1 MATTNHQIPNKTIQK
16 LSSNPKN
23 LDKVHQYLR
32 DSIEKMKVKQ
42 EKLMEKHNF
51 GDTNNKFVL
60 YPERNAFYMFNSK
73 TNKVFF
79 KAKFQII
86 GTYSEKSRTWRWG
99 WSNRYVPYDL
109 KKTSLKIKKFGEAN
123 KIDLLSQPK
132 IKDDNM
138 GHVFTALGMS
148 LSNSS
153 GYYIIPGTRV
163 YPFIFIIF
171 TQIEK
176 VNMDYSEVMKKMRN
190 NSRMNSQAFRDKLKL
205 DQPTVRKSN
214 IQKSSKKSIKKDITK
229 QTKSNICKV
238 TKKPKKAIKS
248 DKSQVTKKPKKAIK
262 SDKSQVTKKPKKAIK
277 SDKSQVTKKPKKS
290 IKSDKSKVT
299 KKPKK
304 SIKSDKS
311 QVTKKSKKTK
321 SDKSQVKVKPKKS
334 KSDKNQVAKKPKK
347 AVKRTGT
354 KKTNPVTKKKKTTK
368 ILVPMR
374 TVFRKKQK
382 SIKNLSLKAKKVI
395 KKLEVFKEDSG
406 ISSPFK
412 SVSISKSKKKS
423 LSNKSSPRSDSGLIS
438 DFIDSSSTFYKK
450 SLS

>member
-1 MATTNHQIPNKTIQK
+1 MTTTNHQIPNKTIQK

-51 GDTNNKFVL
+51 GDKNNKFVL

-138 GHVFTALGMS
+138 GHIFTALGMS

-176 VNMDYSEVMKKMRN
+176 VNMDYAEVVKQMRN

-205 DQPTVRKSN
+205 DKPKVRKSN
-214 IQKSSKKSIKKDITK
+214 IQKSSKKAIKRDITK
-229 QTKSNICKV
+229 KVKSDKSHVKVKSKKSKSVKTRVTKKPKKSKSDKSHV

-248 DKSQVTKKPKKAIK
+248 DKSHIKVKP
-262 SDKSQVTKKPKKAIK
+262 T
-277 SDKSQVTKKPKKS
+277 
-290 IKSDKSKVT
+290 KSKSNKGHVA
-299 KKPKK
+299 K
-304 SIKSDKS
+304 
-311 QVTKKSKKTK
+311 
-321 SDKSQVKVKPKKS
+321 KPKKS
-334 KSDKNQVAKKPKK
+334 KSNKGHVAKKSKK
-347 AVKRTGT
+347 AVKRSGT
-354 KKTNPVTKKKKTTK
+354 KKTNPVTKKKKITK

-382 SIKNLSLKAKKVI
+382 SLKNLSLKAKKVI

-406 ISSPFK
+406 ISSPFNK
-412 SVSISKSKKKS
+412 SISISKSQKKS
-423 LSNKSSPRSDSGLIS
+423 LSKKSSSRSNSGLIS